1 MKDLDKVLILDFG
14 AQYAHLIAR
23 RIREC
28 RVYSDLI
35 PYNTKA
41 EDITKIKP
49 KALIL
54 SGGPASVYDKAA
66 PLPDQAIYDLG
77 IPILGICYGL
87 QIIVHQLGGEV
98 IRANKREYGKA
109 TLNITD
115 TSDIFKGFKPKAV

>member
-1 MKDLDKVLILDFG
+1 MEDVDKVLILDFG

-28 RVYSDLI
+28 RVYSELI

-41 EDITKIKP
+41 EDISKIKP

-66 PLPDQAIYDLG
+66 PLPDQA
-77 IPILGICYGL
+77 
-87 QIIVHQLGGEV
+87 
-98 IRANKREYGKA
+98 
-109 TLNITD
+109 
-115 TSDIFKGFKPKAV
+115 